1 MYLDYVRGDLVLD
14 LGCLT
19 LNESLEIHLLYDLHL
34 LLYGESI
41 IVFMYRFII
50 SDYLIQADYMYSMT
64 PRLRSC
70 GHVNVAQI
78 ETTYNLLAVACQ

>member
-34 LLYGESI
+34 LPYGES
-41 IVFMYRFII
+41 VMEFSFID
-50 SDYLIQADYMYSMT
+50 SS
-64 PRLRSC
+64 
-70 GHVNVAQI
+70 
-78 ETTYNLLAVACQ
+78 